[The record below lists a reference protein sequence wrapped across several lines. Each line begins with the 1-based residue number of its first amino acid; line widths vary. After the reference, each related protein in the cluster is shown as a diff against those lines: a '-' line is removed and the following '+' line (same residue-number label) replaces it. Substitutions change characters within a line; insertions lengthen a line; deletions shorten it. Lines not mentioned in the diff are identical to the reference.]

1 MSRKA
6 RIIICCILVVF
17 AFGAGMIAY
26 AQTQEGKTKTANAVG
41 TPNYLVDKD
50 GKIAFPEDPDDADL
64 REEAMLNRGNS
75 ETNPFVVLEIVPY
88 EGMAKFGYLI
98 DGQEPLDV
106 EAIARNNENVQD
118 ESSNYKVVDDSVTF
132 KYWETEKPAT
142 LKNYNADSTMKI
154 RQYGTMKYMPDAG
167 KYDRTVDEKDG
178 ENVTKATYTLA
189 TDGKGDFAWTPLS
202 VEESL
207 AIAASS
213 DEEKAPYETG
223 YQNAVNEGDTFKM
236 YFDNVQYVSRVG
248 KKLVHK
254 DTFLRESVGLAYKMV
269 DGVRVKITDEDEIN
283 ARVDNFHTKVI
294 TVTPEDLNLN
304 PKLVDRADLIV
315 ISTPSDNIF
324 YTYDDPANGISKSI
338 YLKEGM
344 FGYEI
349 ENDAAR
355 GNNKKD
361 ATFKT
366 NLLNWEIALKI
377 YDRATNPVRI
387 CPIIVDSE
395 LYSLTKG
402 SNGDGL
408 SMEVALTKKLADG
421 TIADGAKRLGT
432 QNNMAKLFLMMYQ
445 MTNPVFENFY
455 GEVTATNH
463 AFFEETDML
472 EKVNIDGTESLVPVV
487 RKGVTLQTGVFK
499 YDKDWTTG
507 TVTEEESK
515 VYWNDLTM
523 YPWQIFPI
531 SAISMHDSA
540 NDYAK
545 YAAMFGIMVDGAGT
559 FENKLYEGDAQDSI
573 RNGLMMFNGDTK
585 MTSGFDS
592 MFCGVKNNAFGAE
605 LYEFF
610 DSINGPDGPPP
621 DSNSPGNH
629 LTTAD
634 CLYYLLNGLQPLDTY
649 DKEYKILELQPSP
662 VYESKEYFWEPLIAN
677 YTNATTEPVVEQMTT
692 SEFIGS
698 HVECISEYDIV
709 YIGMNKSAADMT
721 MKFPSGTT
729 NFVYA
734 HTGPKITVEN
744 PFPALYGWLT
754 KPGETVK
761 TDREKTFAFSGNDL
775 TKLALTKLKEY
786 DAAEHTILFDEDFY
800 TDTGDIATTVDGN
813 SNMYTL
819 GKDVTNA
826 FSMDGIINHAAVRGD
841 FKNRLTLYSKKVT
854 LVNVEKP
861 ILYDGNKTD
870 DKEKYINGENN
881 ADRTLRFK
889 FKINAPAGTTYNVKL
904 YVDGNT
910 DGIFKEGQEDVGA
923 TVYRVE
929 GGSQY
934 VHSGPLEAGK
944 TYAVT
949 RPVMDRIGSVV
960 WKLDLVR
967 DNKVYASLD
976 GVSAI
981 KAKED
986 GTEDKTIV
994 VLQIEPKSADKVSLK
1009 LPKNQAEAEAL
1020 GGVSELFY
1028 EKVKDINGMDLSFV
1042 RMQENEIKTKIL
1054 HDGDYLYKNFDMLV
1068 LGFADTYDG
1077 VSDDLVLT
1085 KIQEFIDYGKAV
1097 LYTHDT
1103 SSGIGENETTDF
1115 PKWGEQVTLK
1125 YREMF
1130 GMDRYGA
1137 LGFVNTGT
1145 VTSNKDIPYQ
1155 PVAGSPQLTS
1165 IYKSTE
1171 DDRDLIQ
1178 GVANGMLYRTLYP
1191 SMFAGSSYPGETYV
1205 GKTQT
1210 KHNQHDANV
1219 NTKKVSRVNRGAI
1232 TEYPYSIDEEIVV
1245 AKTHPQYYQLDME
1258 KEDIVVWYCLAE
1270 EGTGL
1275 TPDTGLDYQNAYFG
1289 ITPNDVRNNYYIYNI
1304 GNVTYSGMGHMPY
1317 YTEPLDMQE
1326 SVEEVELFVNT
1337 FVAAYRAAA
1346 KGVEVKVVNDD
1357 ATSNAAG
1364 DQFLCVDVDSSD
1376 PDEIIGNDIEDKTR
1390 LQVPKTAPAVGF
1402 TQSGEINK
1410 KSKRVYFRL
1419 YDYNTYGDTEYSLKI
1434 VWNNGAEAN
1443 GITIDGT
1450 STQLAV
1456 YKKVGTNGEAFVNCD
1471 TEKFEANSD
1480 AHIYFVDV
1488 PIKVETVA
1496 GGNVV
1501 GKTDL
1506 TITVTMK
1513 YKIGSKEFTVEKDT
1527 KVSIMPRGLFN
1538 LD

>member
-106 EAIARNNENVQD
+106 HAMAQNNEGIPQ
-118 ESSNYKVVDDSVTF
+118 SSNYDVVDNNVTYTF
-132 KYWETEKPAT
+132 WTTEIPIT
-142 LKNYNADSTMKI
+142 LKNYTSDPTTMKM
-154 RQYGTMKYMPDAG
+154 RQYGTMKYVPG
-167 KYDRTVDEKDG
+167 GGQYSRTVDETDADG
-178 ENVTKATYTLA
+178 NVTKATYTTSA
-189 TDGKGDFAWTPLS
+189 GGGFEWTPLTA
-202 VEESL
+202 EECLALSTGEKSL
-207 AIAASS
+207 
-213 DEEKAPYETG
+213 YETG
-223 YQNAVNEGDTFKM
+223 YQNATVAGDTFKT
-236 YFDNVQYVSRVG
+236 YFDNVQYVTKNGKRVE
-248 KKLVHK
+248 HK

-269 DGVRVKITDEDEIN
+269 DGVRVKITDEAVID
-283 ARVDNFHTKVI
+283 ARVANFHSKVI

-315 ISTPSDNIF
+315 ISTPSSDDIK
-324 YTYDDPANGISKSI
+324 TYGPNKNI
-338 YLKEGM
+338 YLKKGM
-344 FGYEI
+344 FGYED
-349 ENDAAR
+349 EDHATYGR
-355 GNNKKD
+355 GNNVEG
-361 ATFKT
+361 ATFAT

-387 CPIIVDSE
+387 CPVIVDTE

-402 SNGDGL
+402 SSGTSL
-408 SMEVALTKKLADG
+408 SKEVKLTKKFANGTTVDG
-421 TIADGAKRLGT
+421 DKRWGT

-455 GEVTATNH
+455 GEVTATDH
-463 AFFEETDML
+463 AMFDETTMM
-472 EKVNIDGTESLVPVV
+472 DGTNPVE
-487 RKGVTLQTGVFK
+487 RKGVTLQTGVFL
-499 YDKDWTTG
+499 YDKNWTSG
-507 TVTEEESK
+507 TVTDEDSR
-515 VYWNDLTM
+515 VYWDDLTM
-523 YPWQIFPI
+523 YPWQIFPASDI
-531 SAISMHDSA
+531 SGHGNPS
-540 NDYAK
+540 NYGK
-545 YAAMFGIMVDGAGT
+545 YAAMFGIMLESSS
-559 FENKLYEGDAQDSI
+559 FENNLTSGDAQDSI
-573 RNGLMMFNGDTK
+573 RNGLMMYMGDNK

-592 MFCGVKNNAFGAE
+592 QWCGVKNNAFGAE

-621 DSNSPGNH
+621 ASDSPGK

-677 YTNATTEPVVEQMTT
+677 YTNATTEPEVDQMTT

-721 MKFPSGTT
+721 MKFTSGT

-734 HTGPKITVEN
+734 HTGPKITVGN

-800 TDTGDIATTVDGN
+800 TDTGDIAITVDGN

-861 ILYDGNKTD
+861 ILYDSNKTD

-881 ADRTLRFK
+881 LDRTLRFK

-923 TVYRVE
+923 TVYRIE
-929 GGSQY
+929 GGSK
-934 VHSGPLEAGK
+934 VPHSGVLEAGK
-944 TYAVT
+944 TYAVD
-949 RPVMDRIGSVV
+949 RPVIDRIGSVV
-960 WKLDLVR
+960 WKLDLVK
-967 DNKVYASLD
+967 DGKVYASID

-981 KAKED
+981 KADASEEKD
-986 GTEDKTIV
+986 IV
-994 VLQIEPKSADKVSLK
+994 VLQIEPKSADKISLK
-1009 LPKNQAEAEAL
+1009 LPKNQAEAETL
-1020 GGVSELFY
+1020 GGVSELFF

-1042 RMQENEIKTKIL
+1042 RMQESEIKAQIL
-1054 HDGDYLYKNFDMLV
+1054 NDGDYLYKNYDMLV

-1103 SSGIGENETTDF
+1103 SSGIGANQTTDF

-1137 LGFVNTGT
+1137 LGFVKTGT
-1145 VTSNKDIPYQ
+1145 ATSDKDIPYQ

-1165 IYKSTE
+1165 IYKSSA
-1171 DDRDLIQ
+1171 DNRALIQ

-1191 SMFAGSSYPGETYV
+1191 SMFAGSSYPGEPYPTGSGNRY
-1205 GKTQT
+1205 
-1210 KHNQHDANV
+1210 HDANV

-1317 YTEPLDMQE
+1317 YADPLDMQKCE
-1326 SVEEVELFVNT
+1326 AEVELFVNT

-1357 ATSNAAG
+1357 ATANAAG

-1488 PIKVETVA
+1488 PIKVETIEST
-1496 GGNVV
+1496 GKNVV